1 VFLSLGASCRCTFSA
16 ITLTEPSHDGH
27 LSVFRYPSLNSYG
40 NTVDH
45 QGRLVTCEPGG

>member
-1 VFLSLGASCRCTFSA
+1 VFLSLGAFCRCTFSA

-27 LSVFRYPSLNSYG
+27 LSVFRYPNG